1 MADSSILDFLNIISK
16 ARYGREVRGAI
27 VDAISQCYQ
36 DGKAGVT
43 DLDAR
48 KLIEQA
54 IKVNEDQQSDISGLD
69 ARVAEL
75 ESSEGGGSQQETTIT
90 LDTVVADGGYVNS
103 VSVNN
108 NATATYD
115 VTFSQTFT
123 EPPQVM
129 VCTAVQTTASA
140 VYGNV
145 SVGIVKSQLT
155 KTGFRFW
162 IANKSGASRSTTV
175 VWMAMQPVQKTI
187 NLDIT
192 VPSGT
197 GMTEAQ
203 VRAITDPIQNEVD
216 GIETGYD
223 GETYQTAGGA
233 VRTQIAA
240 LWAEI
245 NRLKAQVEG

>member
-1 MADSSILDFLNIISK
+1 MADIAELLTLIK
-16 ARYGREVRGAI
+16 TARYGRQVR
-27 VDAISQCYQ
+27 DAIHDGIQQCYQ
-36 DGKAGVT
+36 DGKAGVQ
-43 DLDAR
+43 DLEAR
-48 KLIEQA
+48 QLIEQT
-54 IKVNEDQQSDISGLD
+54 ISVNEDQQSDIDTLD
-69 ARVAEL
+69 ARVTEL
-75 ESSEGGGSQQETTIT
+75 ENSEGGGSQQETTIT
-90 LDTVVADGGYVNS
+90 LDTVIADGGYVDS

-115 VTFSQTFT
+115 VVFSQTFT

-187 NLDIT
+187 DLDIT
-192 VPSGT
+192 IPSGQ

-203 VRAITDPIQNEVD
+203 VRAITNPIQTEVD

-233 VRTQIAA
+233 VRSQIAA

-245 NRLKAQVEG
+245 NDLKAQLEG